1 MSYVIHRHWKGQ
13 LYLRLGT
20 ATSADE
26 ERVDVLYRCL
36 YDTPEPRTWSRPRA
50 SFEQLLSSGVRR
62 FTPILR
68 MRPLRADEQPRVLAF
83 GHDAWGAGRP
93 VDEFVASYA
102 TSPDHLRGQRFVL
115 ESLDGELYANL
126 NVLRLGDRA
135 IGIASVATDPAHRR
149 RGYARVLVRS
159 VLELY
164 RAQAGE
170 AEPPRFFLFS
180 EVAPSIYEACG
191 FRVLSA
197 EHQHFA
203 PSVAMATGDEALS
216 ETEAALMT
224 RYF

>member
-1 MSYVIHRHWKGQ
+1 MSYLVHRHWKGP
-13 LYLRLGT
+13 LYLSLGT

-50 SFEQLLSSGVRR
+50 SFEELLPGGTRR

-68 MRPLRADEQPRVLAF
+68 VRRLRPHEERTVLAF
-83 GHDAWGAGRP
+83 GFDAWGGQLSI
-93 VDEFVASYA
+93 DDFFASYA
-102 TSPDHLRGQRFVL
+102 RSPDHLRGQRYVL
-115 ESLDGELYANL
+115 ESLEGELYANL
-126 NVLRLGDRA
+126 NVLRFGERA
-135 IGIASVATDPAHRR
+135 IGIASVATDPRHRG

-164 RAQAGE
+164 RAHAGDDE
-170 AEPPRFFLFS
+170 APRFFLYS
-180 EVAPSIYEACG
+180 EVAPAIYEACG
-191 FRVLSA
+191 FRVLGA

-216 ETEAALMT
+216 ASEAELMK